1 VYASFE
7 LLRDVGEDRICK
19 AKRGK
24 NLIRSINF
32 QAFISN
38 VHYTVFYGIT
48 LIERFKYIVLH
59 CNTMP
64 KKPTSVRLTEEN
76 ESKLKAIAKR
86 DGLTISQII
95 NKSIDNY
102 SGKENKPASSS
113 ESDAINKRFEALEKE
128 LALQRQRINIFK
140 NQIDFVIKS
149 QNGRIGSDKYSKV
162 DRSKQ
167 SLAGYP
173 K

>member
-1 VYASFE
+1 
-7 LLRDVGEDRICK
+7 
-19 AKRGK
+19 
-24 NLIRSINF
+24 
-32 QAFISN
+32 
-38 VHYTVFYGIT
+38 
-48 LIERFKYIVLH
+48 
-59 CNTMP
+59 MP

-113 ESDAINKRFEALEKE
+113 ESDAINKRLEALEKE